1 MALRHRHATTARS
14 NNFVVS
20 MRKPPVETAGIA
32 VIMMEIATKVEWRSF
47 QNIQRKVTPS
57 SKAPSDRAGRC
68 VDTSRELHNQCNQ
81 CNQCNKLVLNA
92 RVEKKGIHVNY

>member
-1 MALRHRHATTARS
+1 MALRHRHATTAHS

-47 QNIQRKVTPS
+47 QNIQRKVTPFF
-57 SKAPSDRAGRC
+57 KAPSDRAGRC
-68 VDTSRELHNQCNQ
+68 VDTSREPRNQCNQ
-81 CNQCNKLVLNA
+81 LASNA
-92 RVEKKGIHVNY
+92 RIEKKGIHVNY